1 MITRAVIYFQ
11 NGNYEV
17 YFVDE
22 NNKRVSQNKK
32 IDGITCIAEIYK
44 EAKKYE
50 KKLFEEKNTPKE
62 LF

>member
-44 EAKKYE
+44 KAKKLE
-50 KKLFEEKNTPKE
+50 QKLFEEKYTPKE